1 MKKMFTFLHF
11 GWLVHGSVFYSLCTF
26 FVFVKL
32 FLKKNKPNTTKIKIN
47 SCIISHQIKIYRIKN
62 PTSPLLSISILSPEV
77 TTVDSLASII
87 PNNFLCNLYMLMC
100 LHVYLC
106 LYLWTTC
113 LPVGGSDLVHTSMC
127 VVSPSAH
134 PCHGDGCPC
143 ALGYIAVSVCAL
155 IL

>member
-1 MKKMFTFLHF
+1 MNVNMVSWRSLLTSRRNKRNRIGEHNFNYIILIFKIFSSKYEKKFAFLHF

-100 LHVYLC
+100 
-106 LYLWTTC
+106 
-113 LPVGGSDLVHTSMC
+113 S
-127 VVSPSAH
+127 
-134 PCHGDGCPC
+134 
-143 ALGYIAVSVCAL
+143 
-155 IL
+155 